1 MRYCL
6 LLLIALISCNA
17 PQQSEQSNSSRSVIY
32 ALMDEQE
39 KAWNN
44 GDLES
49 FMSAYWNSDSL
60 MFVGSRGLNYGWS
73 KTLSNY
79 QKSYPDKEAMGQLE
93 FENLAFKDL
102 DDTKLVIGLWTLYRS
117 SDTLSGSYSLTWRK
131 LENQWKIVADHSS
144 SGPCE

>member
-1 MRYCL
+1 M
-6 LLLIALISCNA
+6 
-17 PQQSEQSNSSRSVIY
+17 E
-32 ALMDEQE
+32 EQE

-79 QKSYPDKEAMGQLE
+79 QKSYPDREAMGQLE